1 MLRVCFPRGTQIET
15 NNFANILTAIE
26 VAHQAIRLA
35 GAKRIITTVRIDERL
50 DRFTSL
56 EKKVDSMLQKL

>member
-1 MLRVCFPRGTQIET
+1 M
-15 NNFANILTAIE
+15 LTAIE
-26 VAHQAIRLA
+26 AAHQAIRLTA
-35 GAKRIITTVRIDERL
+35 AAKRIITTVRIDERL

>member
-1 MLRVCFPRGTQIET
+1 M
-15 NNFANILTAIE
+15 LTAIE
-26 VAHQAIRLA
+26 AAHQAIRLTA
-35 GAKRIITTVRIDERL
+35 AKRIITTVRIDERL